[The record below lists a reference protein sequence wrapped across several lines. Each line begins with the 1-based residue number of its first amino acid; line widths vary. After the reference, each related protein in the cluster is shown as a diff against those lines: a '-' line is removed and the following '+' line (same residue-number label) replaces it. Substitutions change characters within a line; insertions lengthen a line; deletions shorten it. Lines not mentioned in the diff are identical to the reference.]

1 MHTGSRSQDGWRAW
15 LRQALTLIGLL
26 LIFYAVPVRAFGL
39 SGRTVFSV
47 GLILAG
53 VACLAWA
60 ITAQVRRQMRAD
72 PDADVQSLVM
82 LLELVAVVFAF
93 GYFLLE
99 FTTPGQIAGLE
110 TRTDA
115 LYFTLSTLTTI
126 GYGDVH
132 AVGQLARAMVI
143 VQVVF
148 DVVFVAAVVTTL
160 TSHIRARVGR

>member
-1 MHTGSRSQDGWRAW
+1 MHFGSPPRDGWRAW
-15 LRQALTLIGLL
+15 LRQALTLLGLL
-26 LIFYAVPVRAFGL
+26 LIFYGLPIRALAL
-39 SGRTVFSV
+39 SAGTVFSV
-47 GLILAG
+47 VVILVG
-53 VACLAWA
+53 VGCLAWA
-60 ITAQVRRQMRAD
+60 ITAQVRRQMRDDPEAD
-72 PDADVQSLVM
+72 IQSLVM

-99 FTTPGQIAGLE
+99 STTPGQVAGLE

-115 LYFTLSTLTTI
+115 LYFTLSTLSTI

-132 AVGQLARAMVI
+132 AVGQVARGMVI

-148 DVVFVAAVVTTL
+148 DVVFVAAVVATL